1 MIMETLIMVRTA
13 STMLALGTPAP
24 EFSLPDVVSGTTISL
39 ANYGDAPALLVIFM
53 CNHCPYVK
61 HVADPMAQLV
71 REYQARGVAVVGIS
85 ANDVEEY
92 PEDSPEHMVEEAKR
106 RDYSF
111 PYLYDETQ
119 EVAKAYQAACTP
131 DFYVFDKDHRLAYR
145 GQMDDSRPSNGI
157 PVTGQDLRAAL
168 DAVLAGRPV
177 TRNQRPSLGC
187 NIKWKPGNEPEY
199 FG

>member
-1 MIMETLIMVRTA
+1 MVKTA

-24 EFSLPDVVSGTTISL
+24 DFSLPDVTTGRTVSLS
-39 ANYGDAPALLVIFM
+39 DFDQAPAMLVIFM

-61 HVADPMAQLV
+61 HVADKMAELV
-71 REYQARGVAVVGIS
+71 REYQERGVAVVGINS
-85 ANDVEEY
+85 NDVEGY
-92 PEDSPEHMVEEAKR
+92 PDDSPEKMTEEAKR
-106 RDYSF
+106 RGYTF
-111 PYLYDETQ
+111 PYLYDELQ

-131 DFYVFDKDHRLAYR
+131 DFYVFDRDRRLVYR
-145 GQMDDSRPSNGI
+145 GQMDDSRPGNGR

-177 TRNQRPSLGC
+177 SRSQKPSLGC
-187 NIKWKPGNEPEY
+187 NIKWKQGNEPEY